1 MISMNFSRRE
11 KYIFTITI
19 VFIAAALAYNFIFE
33 PCVKKWRTLNNEIA
47 AKKARMMKDIRLME
61 RRGSIIQEYNRYAK
75 ATKNI
80 SMILSGIENQANS
93 IGIKTSNIKP
103 GQAIERAYYK
113 EYAIELQIEGEMAD
127 IIKFLSGLVRLPA
140 LAALKKFDFKL
151 ISQNPRIFK
160 GTIILSKI
168 II

>member
-1 MISMNFSRRE
+1 MISMNFSKRE

-19 VFIAAALAYNFIFE
+19 IFIALALVCNFIFG
-33 PCVKKWRTLNNEIA
+33 PCIKKWQILNNEIA
-47 AKKARMMKDIRLME
+47 AKKARMAKDIRLME
-61 RRGSIIQEYNRYAK
+61 RRDPIIKEYNRYAK

-80 SMILSGIENQANS
+80 SMILSGIENQAYS
-93 IGIKTSNIKP
+93 LGIKTSNIKP
-103 GQAIERAYYK
+103 GQAIERMYYK
-113 EYAIELQIEGEMAD
+113 EYAVELQIEGEMGD
-127 IIKFLSGLVRLPA
+127 IIKFLSGLVKLPT